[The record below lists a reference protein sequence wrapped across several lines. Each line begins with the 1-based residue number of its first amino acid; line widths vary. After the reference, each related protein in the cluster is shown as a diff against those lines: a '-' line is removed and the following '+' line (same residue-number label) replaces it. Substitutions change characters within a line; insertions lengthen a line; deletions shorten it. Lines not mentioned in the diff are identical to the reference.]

1 MAVRSVKKTWI
12 RVGKTFHLFA
22 DLGYKVAKVP
32 YKKFRVLYEEPNVID
47 LNKKLKEFD
56 LIERV
61 FQETGERIELV

>member
-1 MAVRSVKKTWI
+1 MSTRQIKKTWVRI
-12 RVGKTFHLFA
+12 DNTFHLFA
-22 DLGYKVAKVP
+22 NIGGRVPEVP
-32 YKKFRVLYEEPNVID
+32 YKKFRVLYEDENVIN